1 MDLKVL
7 ENSGTTI
14 KASDGV
20 AMNQAFLKGQNG
32 IVQGRLND
40 FAITYT
46 SSRLNIASGHIVING
61 INIILEEDTYFNVSP
76 TSVITKNY
84 LICNI
89 QASNEEITARLQ
101 LVSSYSYG
109 SLVFNGE
116 TLEGEL
122 NYLLATIIIKPFG
135 IDSLSINISNIEEK
149 HLYEHNISI
158 MDDTTPSSIQ
168 YIVYFSI
175 LNSYNTEYTSITD
188 IAKDLYA
195 RGNNSQETALKAS
208 GRSDTDSFQV
218 ITSIDFENE
227 DYDANYCESMIIGVY
242 GTSNNT
248 LMAVVATLRE
258 DDSPYVVT
266 EAISSGYLQDT
277 KIQIL

>member
-14 KASDGV
+14 KSSDGV

-32 IVQGRLND
+32 ILQGRLND
-40 FAITYT
+40 FAITKT
-46 SSRLNIASGHIVING
+46 SSRLNIASGHIIING
-61 INIILEEDTYFNVSP
+61 INIILEEDTYFNVSA
-76 TSVITKNY
+76 TVGIVTNY
-84 LICNI
+84 LVCNI
-89 QASNEEITARLQ
+89 VASDEEITAKLL
-101 LVSSYSYG
+101 LVSSYTTG

-116 TLEGEL
+116 TLEGEI
-122 NYLLATIIIKPFG
+122 NVLLASIIIKPFG
-135 IDSLSINISNIEEK
+135 IDSLTINIQPIEEK
-149 HLYEHNISI
+149 HLYEHCIKI
-158 MDDTTPSSIQ
+158 ADYTTLSSIQ
-168 YIVYFSI
+168 YITYFSI

-188 IAKDLYA
+188 IAKALYN

-208 GRSDTDSFQV
+208 GRSDSDSFPV
-218 ITSIDFENE
+218 ITSIDFDNQ
-227 DYDANYCESMIIGVY
+227 DYDANYCESMIVGVY
-242 GTSNNT
+242 GTSDNT

-258 DDSPYVVT
+258 DNSPYVIT